1 MRERVEGKRKA
12 RERKRKRKEEKKEMK
27 EERFGEGESKEVG
40 SKSRGGLRAQKR
52 RMGPW
57 IACLDLWCL
66 PDLACGGSQV
76 SQFGF

>member
-1 MRERVEGKRKA
+1 
-12 RERKRKRKEEKKEMK
+12 MK